1 MHAYKPPSNQ
11 INDTDF
17 DPCTDEQKILLVFR
31 EEMNCPFRYA
41 PKDDIAFEEQDL
53 TFRYEEKPVG
63 GKDVIYDLRLVFL
76 PRKFR
81 FSLENFFAILYEV
94 AMVDN
99 RM

>member
-1 MHAYKPPSNQ
+1 MHAYKPPGNQ

-17 DPCTDEQKILLVFR
+17 DPWTDEQKILLVFR

-41 PKDDIAFEEQDL
+41 PKDDSAPVGEDL
-53 TFRYEEKPVG
+53 TFRYEEKAVG

-81 FSLENFFAILYEV
+81 FPWKTLCYIIRSG
-94 AMVDN
+94 DG
-99 RM
+99 